1 MPDLDQLAVAA
12 GATADNFAPFNPKSS
27 IAMTADFSGGRGYDR
42 TLTDA
47 AIALYDRLRRD
58 EGLCAAIGQPVLVNG
73 KRRGDVPDL
82 SRVTRDQAL
91 PALKTLL
98 HSLARIASA
107 PTIRHGKGIRR
118 QSCVAIPM
126 DRGVFNKGQEFAH
139 LNYAAFKGF
148 VFALV
153 QFGWLDMVPA
163 RYDAKTGTRNRTC
176 VRPTAPFFDW
186 MVQQGLVFQYHPR
199 GVKKAR
205 ALAEG
210 DLLQVSRRKPSD
222 RKKQSQSRSPK
233 ATRRKLEVTKEKQ
246 ALPRPLEGEEKILP
260 DLNAALMKQNL
271 ACPITSYR
279 QYEALYDFAEGKPRF
294 LLGGQKSVYRV
305 FSEED
310 GRAGRLYGHWVQR
323 LPKEFR
329 KQLLINGKPT
339 AELDYGGMQMAL
351 LYARTGRPMPEIED
365 LYAVPRYRREDMKAV
380 LVRSVGTRN
389 RSATL
394 AALREMLQEE
404 GRHCQGREAELYDA
418 FWGFHEGLSPHQHG
432 TEAVWAELQALDSRL
447 ALRVLGR
454 LLEQGVTAI
463 PIHDS
468 FVVEARYA
476 DLTAEVMKLEFSTM
490 FPGSAATVKAD

>member
-1 MPDLDQLAVAA
+1 MTNLDQLAVAA
-12 GATADNFAPFNPKSS
+12 GAIPDDFAPFNPKFS
-27 IAMTADFSGGRGYDR
+27 IAMTANLSGGRGYDR
-42 TLTDA
+42 TLTGA

-58 EGLCAAIGQPVLVNG
+58 EGLRAAIGQPVLVNG
-73 KRRGDVPDL
+73 KRRCDVPDL
-82 SRVTRDQAL
+82 ARVKRDQAL

-98 HSLARIASA
+98 HSLASIASA

-118 QSCVAIPM
+118 QACVAIPM

-205 ALAEG
+205 ALADA
-210 DLLQVSRRKPSD
+210 DLLQVSRRKPAD
-222 RKKQSQSRSPK
+222 RKNQSQTRSPK

-246 ALPRPLEGEEKILP
+246 ALARPLEGEEKILP

-351 LYARTGRPMPEIED
+351 LYARTGRSMLDTED
-365 LYAVPRYRREDMKAV
+365 LYAVPGYRREDMKAV
-380 LVRSVGTRN
+380 LVRSVGTATRAEALGALRKMLVDEGRN
-389 RSATL
+389 RP
-394 AALREMLQEE
+394 
-404 GRHCQGREAELYDA
+404 GRDVDLYDA
-418 FWGFHEGLSPHQHG
+418 FWGFHEGLSPHLDG
-432 TEAVWAELQALDSRL
+432 NEAAWAELQTLDSRL
-447 ALRVLGR
+447 ALRVLGS
-454 LLEQGVTAI
+454 LLEQGVAAI

-468 FVVEARYA
+468 FVVDARHA
-476 DLTAEVMKLEFSTM
+476 GLTAKVMNEEFARL
-490 FPGSAATVKAD
+490 FPDCHVIVKAG